1 MEQNKVNKNCWGTE
15 ANSTGLV
22 EDTNLCPICNKE
34 GTKVKATT
42 VKHMVVEN
50 LLSEITDADYY
61 LCTNEKCDI
70 AYYSSNSDLQI
81 KKEQIK
87 VPIWFKEDAN
97 PKYICYCNQVTEE
110 NIVNAVKNEG
120 ARNMKDIIKLTG
132 AMKNGKCEVNHPT
145 GKCCSPI
152 IQEAINRALEI

>member
-1 MEQNKVNKNCWGTE
+1 MT
-15 ANSTGLV
+15 V
-22 EDTNLCPICNKE
+22 ED
-34 GTKVKATT
+34 
-42 VKHMVVEN
+42 
-50 LLSEITDADYY
+50 LLSEVTDADYY
-61 LCTNEKCDI
+61 LCTNEKCNI
-70 AYYSSNSDLQI
+70 VYYSSNSELQI

-110 NIVNAVKNEG
+110 NIINAVKNEG

-152 IQEAINRALEI
+152 IQATINRALGI